1 MARTEK
7 KVDARISGAGK
18 AVLYGRYSSHSQK
31 DASIEQQFRE
41 CREYAKRKGIQII
54 GEYAD
59 HALSG
64 QTDQR
69 PEFQR
74 MIRDAKRGRFQ
85 YVITWKVDRFARNR
99 YDSATYKARLKASG
113 VSVLYAKEDIPE
125 GPEGILLESV
135 LEGSAEY
142 YSANLA
148 QNIRRGMED
157 NARECKA
164 NGHKLLG
171 YRTGPDGRYE
181 EDPVSAPIVR
191 LIFERYNAGVTQA
204 EITKELNEKGLK
216 TVRGYAFDKNSLT
229 RILKNE
235 KYLGIY
241 IFGDIRVEGGMPQL
255 VDRETFDAVQLKLA
269 RNKRAP
275 AHRWDI
281 ADYQL
286 TGKIFCGKCGAQMV
300 GRAGTSKTGAKHNYY
315 ACVNRTRAKSCD
327 KRPVQ
332 KDLIEQLVVSLTL
345 ETVLTEEGINRI
357 ADRVVAYQQEQRAA
371 SIIASLELKLAEVE
385 KGLQNLMA
393 AIEAG
398 IITPTTKERM
408 FDLEA
413 QKAELVDRIEYEK
426 IEQPLIP
433 REEFVQM
440 LRAMAA
446 GDPRDEKF
454 RTRIIE
460 GFVSAVYLY
469 DDHFVVTYHFTDRGN
484 GEHKLTPA
492 ELEALGLSDF
502 DPDDPDPDGPEGSGP
517 PAGPSSPDG
526 EGPGS
531 PGDTGFSGSGG
542 SGGGCS
548 PLDASAPPFAAKT
561 NTTRIVM
568 IPDGFALIAPLPAA
582 YSRK

>member
-1 MARTEK
+1 MARSEK

-18 AVLYGRYSSHSQK
+18 AVLYGRYSSHAQK

-99 YDSATYKARLKASG
+99 YDSATYKARLKAFG

-157 NARECKA
+157 NARACKA
-164 NGHKLLG
+164 NGHKLIG
-171 YRTGPDGRYE
+171 YRVGPDGRYE
-181 EDPVSAPIVR
+181 EDPATAPIVR

-204 EITKELNEKGLK
+204 EIQNELNAKGFR

-241 IFGDIRVEGGMPQL
+241 IYGDIRIEGGMPQL
-255 VDRETFDAVQLKLA
+255 VDRETFDAVQMKLA

-286 TGKIFCGKCGAQMV
+286 TGKLFCGKCGAQMV
-300 GRAGTSKTGAKHNYY
+300 GRAGTSKTGAKYNYY
-315 ACVNRTRAKSCD
+315 ACVNRTRAKACS
-327 KRPVQ
+327 KKPIQ
-332 KDLIEQLVVSLTL
+332 KDLIEELVVSWTL

-357 ADRVVAYQQEQRAA
+357 ADRVVTYQQEQRAA
-371 SIIASLELKLAEVE
+371 SVVAALELKMAEVE
-385 KGLQNLMA
+385 KGLKNLMA
-393 AIEAG
+393 AIEEG

-408 FDLEA
+408 FELEA
-413 QKAELVDRIEYEK
+413 QKADLVSRIEYEK
-426 IEQPLIP
+426 IEQPIIP

-446 GDPRDEKF
+446 GDPQDETF
-454 RTRIIE
+454 RRRIIE

-469 DDHFVVTYHFTDRGN
+469 DDRFAVTYHFTDRG
-484 GEHKLTPA
+484 GEERRLSPE
-492 ELEALGLSDF
+492 ELEDLGLAES
-502 DPDDPDPDGPEGSGP
+502 PEDS
-517 PAGPSSPDG
+517 AG
-526 EGPGS
+526 E
-531 PGDTGFSGSGG
+531 
-542 SGGGCS
+542 CS
-548 PLDASAPPFAAKT
+548 PLDALGPPNADKANTAA
-561 NTTRIVM
+561 RIIM
-568 IPDGFALIAPLPAA
+568 IPGGFALIAPLPAA
-582 YSRK
+582 YSRR

>member
-1 MARTEK
+1 MARSEK

-18 AVLYGRYSSHSQK
+18 AVLYVRYSSHSQK

-74 MIRDAKRGRFQ
+74 MIRDSKRGRFQ

-157 NARECKA
+157 NARACKA

-171 YRTGPDGRYE
+171 YRTGPDGHYE
-181 EDPVSAPIVR
+181 EDPATAPVVR

-204 EITKELNEKGLK
+204 EITKELNEKGFK

-241 IFGDIRVEGGMPQL
+241 IFGDIRVEGGMPQII
-255 VDRETFDAVQLKLA
+255 DRETFDAVQMKLA

-315 ACVNRTRAKSCD
+315 ACVTRTRSKACD
-327 KRPVQ
+327 KKPVQ
-332 KDLIEQLVVSLTL
+332 KDLIEELVVGQTL
-345 ETVLTEEGINRI
+345 ETVLTEEGIDRI

-371 SIIASLELKLAEVE
+371 SIVASLELKLADVE
-385 KGLQNLMA
+385 KSLQNLMA

-413 QKAELVDRIEYEK
+413 QKADLVSRIEYEK
-426 IEQPLIP
+426 IEQPQIP

-440 LRAMAA
+440 LRAMSA
-446 GDPRDEKF
+446 GDPQDEKF
-454 RTRIIE
+454 RRRIIE

-484 GEHKLTPA
+484 GEHKLTPE
-492 ELEALGLSDF
+492 ELEALGLSDL
-502 DPDDPDPDGPEGSGP
+502 DPEDPDPDGPGGSGP
-517 PAGPSSPDG
+517 PSGPSDPDGTIPGGPENAGPP
-526 EGPGS
+526 
-531 PGDTGFSGSGG
+531 GSGG

-548 PLDASAPPFAAKT
+548 PLDASGPPKQHNPNLFP
-561 NTTRIVM
+561 IG
-568 IPDGFALIAPLPAA
+568 DGFGFVVYLKDIAV
-582 YSRK
+582 

>member
-241 IFGDIRVEGGMPQL
+241 IFGDIRVEGGMPQI

-327 KRPVQ
+327 KRPHN
-332 KDLIEQLVVSLTL
+332 K
-345 ETVLTEEGINRI
+345 
-357 ADRVVAYQQEQRAA
+357 
-371 SIIASLELKLAEVE
+371 
-385 KGLQNLMA
+385 
-393 AIEAG
+393 
-398 IITPTTKERM
+398 
-408 FDLEA
+408 
-413 QKAELVDRIEYEK
+413 
-426 IEQPLIP
+426 
-433 REEFVQM
+433 
-440 LRAMAA
+440 
-446 GDPRDEKF
+446 
-454 RTRIIE
+454 
-460 GFVSAVYLY
+460 
-469 DDHFVVTYHFTDRGN
+469 
-484 GEHKLTPA
+484 
-492 ELEALGLSDF
+492 
-502 DPDDPDPDGPEGSGP
+502 
-517 PAGPSSPDG
+517 
-526 EGPGS
+526 
-531 PGDTGFSGSGG
+531 
-542 SGGGCS
+542 
-548 PLDASAPPFAAKT
+548 
-561 NTTRIVM
+561 
-568 IPDGFALIAPLPAA
+568 
-582 YSRK
+582 

>member
-1 MARTEK
+1 MARAEK

-41 CREYAKRKGIQII
+41 CREYARRKGIEII

-59 HALSG
+59 HAISG

-74 MIRDAKRGRFQ
+74 MIRDSKRGRFQ

-157 NARECKA
+157 NARECKV

-171 YRTGPDGRYE
+171 YRPGPDGRYE
-181 EDPVSAPIVR
+181 EDPATAPIVR
-191 LIFERYNAGVTQA
+191 LIFERYNAGVTQS

-241 IFGDIRVEGGMPQL
+241 IFGDIRIEGGMPQII
-255 VDRETFDAVQLKLA
+255 DRETFDAVQLKLA

-315 ACVNRTRAKSCD
+315 ACVSRTRAKACD
-327 KRPVQ
+327 KKPVQ
-332 KDLIEQLVVSLTL
+332 KDLVEQLVVDLTL
-345 ETVLTEEGINRI
+345 KNILTETGINEI
-357 ADRVVAYQQEQRAA
+357 ADLVVDYQKEQRAA
-371 SIIASLELKLAEVE
+371 SLLSSLEVKLADVE
-385 KGLQNLMA
+385 KGIQNLMA

-446 GDPRDEKF
+446 GDPRNDYF
-454 RTRIIE
+454 RRRIIE
-460 GFVSAVYLY
+460 GFVSAVYMF
-469 DDHFVVTYHFTDRGN
+469 DDRLVVTYYFNDRGP
-484 GEHKLTPA
+484 GEHKLTPE
-492 ELEALGLSDF
+492 ELEALGLSDL
-502 DPDDPDPDGPEGSGP
+502 DPDDPDPDDPNGSGP
-517 PAGPSSPDG
+517 PAGPSDPDG
-526 EGPGS
+526 AIPEGPGNA
-531 PGDTGFSGSGG
+531 DFSGSGG

-548 PLDASAPPFAAKT
+548 PLDASAPPNRRAA
-561 NTTRIVM
+561 RRGGSSV
-568 IPDGFALIAPLPAA
+568 
-582 YSRK
+582 